1 MVTWERSL
9 LHRILTAHNYAS
21 ALSLLPHTHTAARHV
36 SHTRHTARHI
46 RLRQKCAV
54 IPYPHQSISISL
66 VVVGAQIRANS
77 LKKQERQ
84 QLKSSLLQL
93 SSATVR
99 GGRWKGRRSWSWS
112 RSRRQRLPAQT
123 SHEIWLIYEIRLKL
137 CGKCSANSW
146 DPMWS
151 YCICIGSDNI
161 DLFAYTINHVNTVV

>member
-1 MVTWERSL
+1 M
-9 LHRILTAHNYAS
+9 
-21 ALSLLPHTHTAARHV
+21 
-36 SHTRHTARHI
+36 SHTRHI

-99 GGRWKGRRSWSWS
+99 GGDGKGDAAEAEAVAGGNVCRH
-112 RSRRQRLPAQT
+112 RQVMKYG
-123 SHEIWLIYEIRLKL
+123 SYMKL
-137 CGKCSANSW
+137 G
-146 DPMWS
+146 
-151 YCICIGSDNI
+151 
-161 DLFAYTINHVNTVV
+161 